1 MKFSDLRAKEV
12 VRLEDGKKLGFIEDI
27 IFDDNN
33 FNVVALKIPISTKMF
48 KKPEYIIL
56 DVTNIEKIG
65 ENVILVRQGISE
77 KEENDKN
84 EFYYSPKVFKRVK
97 DKTINWKLTANDWV
111 LWLVCG
117 IITKKRRR
125 KRHEMLLLW

>member
-97 DKTINWKLTANDWV
+97 DKTIN
-111 LWLVCG
+111 
-117 IITKKRRR
+117 
-125 KRHEMLLLW
+125 